1 MVENQSSES
10 SKGSEQS
17 TGRAKI
23 ASIIWVGLSFVVV
36 GLLLGVNKG
45 ASFFAWIFLVPGFIL
60 CLVAL
65 VKGLQPKRLALGG
78 VIGSVVVFFIA
89 VGVSIGS
96 LSAGGSSDT
105 SASDSSSSSSTE
117 SDKTPSPTP
126 EKIVP
131 TVVTKVFN
139 GNGDSVVKF
148 ELSDA
153 AIITFICNGCDGNT
167 VLKTDGEDSLL
178 VNEIG
183 PYAGSRIVNTSDGA
197 LITKF
202 TIKAD
207 SDWALTIADITTAKT
222 FNGPASGHGDTV
234 VLFKETFDTATIKN
248 VGEHNFIVY
257 GYGGGRRDLVVN
269 EIGSYKGTVSLVGP
283 GFVQVRS
290 SGDWTI
296 TPE

>member
-1 MVENQSSES
+1 MTNEEFPAEEIAGAEPKS
-10 SKGSEQS
+10 
-17 TGRAKI
+17 AKVKI
-23 ASIIWVGLSFVVV
+23 PAIVWVGLAFLAV
-36 GLLLGVNKG
+36 GLIMGVSRG
-45 ASFFAWIFLVPGFIL
+45 ASFFAWIFLVPGFIVS
-60 CLVAL
+60 LVAL
-65 VKGLQPKRLALGG
+65 VKSKGTQKLSLVG
-78 VIGSVVVFFIA
+78 VIGSVLVFIIA

-96 LSAGGSSDT
+96 LAGGT
-105 SASDSSSSSSTE
+105 TNSSSTTANSE
-117 SDKTPSPTP
+117 SSEVTPESTPTPTP
-126 EKIVP
+126 EGPQVP
-131 TVVTKVFN
+131 TKVFN
-139 GNGDSVVKF
+139 GSGDSVVKF
-148 ELSDA
+148 ELSDP
-153 AIITFICNGCDGNT
+153 AIITFICNGCERNT

-183 PYAGSRIVNTSDGA
+183 AYAGSRIVNTSDGA

-234 VLFKETFDTATIKN
+234 VLFKNSFDTATIKN

-257 GYGGGRRDLVVN
+257 GYGGSRRELIVN
-269 EIGSYKGTVSLVGP
+269 EIGSYKGTVSLTAP